1 MRSSW
6 IPVSATV
13 LAVALSAIGTPS
25 IAQTSAPKP
34 TCAAGDAVVWENTRS
49 KVYHLEGDKYY
60 GTTKHGQYACRS
72 AADTAGYHAAG
83 TKASATSHTTSAP
96 TSPDPKAS

>member
-1 MRSSW
+1 
-6 IPVSATV
+6 
-13 LAVALSAIGTPS
+13 
-25 IAQTSAPKP
+25 
-34 TCAAGDAVVWENTRS
+34 
-49 KVYHLEGDKYY
+49 VYHLEGDKYY

-72 AADTAGYHAAG
+72 AADAAGYHAAG